1 MTLHWPADSLEFI
14 RECAKAGL
22 SASAT
27 CKRMAEHYGR
37 PISRSAVL
45 GKAWRAKIKFK
56 GQQDI
61 ATPRQMRKYDI
72 GELLANMAAERRPRR
87 ASGRGPQIP
96 LPVAARGSSHA
107 AIPVLRRTRARQLV
121 YCERHHARL
130 SKGERCQFVNCLPPC
145 ANAWRLCRGRSDRPG
160 PQDWWRSQA
169 VWSRLSPVQRE
180 ALDADCVKC
189 ARIAHG
195 DHNAIEHWEDRAGY
209 ARWSRSELGRRDD
222 DQHRI
227 SSRGKG
233 ARAVTG
239 RHHCARGDS

>member
-72 GELLANMAAERRPRR
+72 GELLANMAAEKTPRAVPLVEVRECHCRWPLGDPATPQFRFCGEARRD
-87 ASGRGPQIP
+87 
-96 LPVAARGSSHA
+96 GSS
-107 AIPVLRRTRARQLV
+107 
-121 YCERHHARL
+121 YCERHHARVYR
-130 SKGERCQFVNCLPPC
+130 KVN
-145 ANAWRLCRGRSDRPG
+145 
-160 PQDWWRSQA
+160 
-169 VWSRLSPVQRE
+169 
-180 ALDADCVKC
+180 DA
-189 ARIAHG
+189 
-195 DHNAIEHWEDRAGY
+195 
-209 ARWSRSELGRRDD
+209 
-222 DQHRI
+222 
-227 SSRGKG
+227 SS
-233 ARAVTG
+233 
-239 RHHCARGDS
+239 